1 LTRWQLER
9 ALRSPRWAWG
19 ALCFAIVI
27 AVAIAWL
34 AGHASGWVFRSD
46 TSLSSPTADDDRL
59 MGVAG
64 TSAGAPGMDFAAALP
79 REANAAAMLAEIDRA
94 TLAAGVSLLSTSVA
108 VRAPGP
114 DSLGRL
120 DVTAHLRGPYPKV
133 KQVLK
138 EVLQRFPNTTL
149 SSLRASPAAMTM
161 AGAPN
166 PATGSALLVEVT
178 AVFGWWT
185 AAPPQAGSM
194 SAALSTGSASGPS
207 R

>member
-1 LTRWQLER
+1 VL
-9 ALRSPRWAWG
+9 S
-19 ALCFAIVI
+19 FAIVI
-27 AVAIAWL
+27 SVVIAWL
-34 AGHASGWVFRSD
+34 AGHASGWMFRSD
-46 TSLSSPTADDDRL
+46 TSLSGPTADDERL
-59 MGVAG
+59 KGVAG
-64 TSAGAPGMDFAAALP
+64 TSADTPGMNFAAALP
-79 REANAAAMLAEIDRA
+79 REANAAAMLAEFDRA

-108 VRAPGP
+108 VRAPAL
-114 DSLGRL
+114 DSLGHL
-120 DVTAHLRGPYPKV
+120 DVTARLRGPYPTV

-138 EVLQRFPNTTL
+138 EVLERFPNTTL

-185 AAPPQAGSM
+185 AALPQAGSL
-194 SAALSTGSASGPS
+194 SAALSTGSASGPT